1 MARVIITIK
10 VMPASLE
17 TNLEEITEKVKE
29 EITAYGGEVGKEE
42 TEPVAFGL
50 NAKKIIF
57 ILDESKG
64 VEELEKK
71 LLGIK
76 GVSSADIIDVR
87 RQFG

>member
-1 MARVIITIK
+1 
-10 VMPASLE
+10 MPESLE
-17 TNLEEITEKVKE
+17 TNLEEVAERVKE
-29 EITAYGGEVGKEE
+29 EIIAYGGEIGKEE

-50 NAKKIIF
+50 KAKKIIF

-71 LLGIK
+71 LLNIK

>member
-1 MARVIITIK
+1 
-10 VMPASLE
+10 MPEALE
-17 TNLEEITEKVKE
+17 TNLEEVAEKVKE

-50 NAKKIIF
+50 KAKKIIF

-64 VEELEKK
+64 IEDLEKK
-71 LLGIK
+71 LLKIE
-76 GVSSADIIDVR
+76 GVGSADIIDVR